1 MGYTAAQFVERLEAL
16 RSPDATGPDDYHG
29 VGMGQ
34 IFSLARE
41 CMDMAPAEIER
52 LLESPTHAVRVGAV
66 SIMDFQAR
74 DRKTSPERKRELF
87 ELYLRRHDR
96 IDTWDLVD
104 RSAIWVVGEYLV
116 DKPRDV
122 LDQLAASDEPME
134 RRTAIL
140 ATFAFIRRDQLDDAY
155 RIAELLVDD
164 PEDTVHKAVGWMLR
178 EAGKRDAGTAGRVP
192 RGTRGDDAASDAPLR
207 DREARQAD
215 PRPLARE
222 AADSMRPDL
231 PGAVHSANGPR
242 QVGPCR
248 GDDRRHHAVGR
259 PVDHL
264 GPGGTDRG
272 SFGAPSLASTGRLQ
286 IGSTAAITPAA
297 SPMAMLA
304 APIWRAR
311 ARSRARS
318 ASSATRSV
326 GPTSPKLKMPR
337 EPKPAQNLTRAWM

>member
-16 RSPDATGPDDYHG
+16 RSPDATGPDDYQG

-41 CMDMAPAEIER
+41 CMDMTPAEIER

-74 DRKTSPERKRELF
+74 GRKTSPERKRELF

-116 DKPRDV
+116 DEPRDV

-178 EAGKRDAGTAGRVP
+178 EAGKRDPRRQATFLDAHAATMPRVMLRYAIEKLDKP
-192 RGTRGDDAASDAPLR
+192 ER
-207 DREARQAD
+207 DRY
-215 PRPLARE
+215 LA
-222 AADSMRPDL
+222 MRT
-231 PGAVHSANGPR
+231 
-242 QVGPCR
+242 Q
-248 GDDRRHHAVGR
+248 RR
-259 PVDHL
+259 
-264 GPGGTDRG
+264 
-272 SFGAPSLASTGRLQ
+272 
-286 IGSTAAITPAA
+286 
-297 SPMAMLA
+297 
-304 APIWRAR
+304 
-311 ARSRARS
+311 
-318 ASSATRSV
+318 
-326 GPTSPKLKMPR
+326 
-337 EPKPAQNLTRAWM
+337 